1 MITPRSVSLIGLGP
15 RGISTLER
23 LTAALGAED
32 ADAAGPLTLHLIDD
46 AGPGGRIWDP
56 TQSDTLRMNTFA
68 HGMTLFA
75 EPGATVSNPV
85 VEGPTI
91 FEWIQLA
98 IGNRKG
104 ISRSKQNY
112 FDAHPASPE
121 LVARYGVE
129 TLSAFTPDEF
139 LPRAVY
145 GLYLNWVFDSLLA
158 RLPQWV
164 TPVRHRARATEITE
178 ITQTA
183 DLSSDGVSNGGDAI
197 RLSDGTVIESDATIA
212 VTGWQAQ
219 SLNTQQQRIY
229 RSAMEFRDLN
239 WIAPDNPLEQGLEE
253 IPAGEPVFVRGLGM
267 GFFDVLAVTMIGRGG
282 KFVEDPTT
290 RGGLRYIPSGNE
302 PTVVAS
308 SRRGYPFL
316 PQADYGGLPTPA
328 TMPRLQQVVRALS
341 GRAGSESIDY
351 TAEVYPAVVRDAYQ
365 AYVDTLAPDAL
376 RASRDEI
383 VRAIDATDLAELP
396 TVIDTL
402 TTTSFDLGRWHQPL
416 HDSAASA
423 EELTELIANSLAED
437 IAEAAQGASSPVR
450 AALWSIGS
458 ARKPTQILGAEGRY
472 TAESRPLFDQMIA
485 LGQMACSGPP
495 LFRSRQL
502 LALIDASLVTFLGA
516 SPLLSV
522 DTDSDRARWRMTSP
536 SSGNTDYFARTLVD
550 AWVEKPTVLRP
561 ARDPFVRSVFDTGRA
576 RVFAQPVPSASL
588 ELCPDTRRVIH
599 PDGTRDPRLHFVGIP
614 AHEQYPD
621 TTISPPVPGTDPWFI
636 QETDKA
642 ASSAL
647 SVITRVGVQ

>member
-1 MITPRSVSLIGLGP
+1 MIASRSMSLIGLGP

-23 LTAALGAED
+23 LTAALNAED
-32 ADAAGPLTLHLIDD
+32 ADATSPLTLHLIDD

-56 TQSDTLRMNTFA
+56 HQSDTLRMNTFA

-91 FEWIQLA
+91 FEWVQLA
-98 IGNRKG
+98 IGNRAEVA
-104 ISRSKQNY
+104 REKQLY

-121 LVARYGVE
+121 LVERYGVS
-129 TLSAFTPDEF
+129 TLAAYTPHEY

-164 TPVRHRARATEITE
+164 TPVIHRARATEITSSS
-178 ITQTA
+178 TSCT
-183 DLSSDGVSNGGDAI
+183 SSDRGTDMI
-197 RLSDGTVIESDATIA
+197 RLSDGSVIEADTTIA

-219 SLNTQQQRIY
+219 SLNAQQQAVY
-229 RSAMEFRDLN
+229 RGAMEFPDLH
-239 WIAPDNPLEQGLEE
+239 WIAPDNPLEQRLDE

-267 GFFDVLAVTMIGRGG
+267 GFFDVLAMTTIGRGG
-282 KFVEDPTT
+282 TFINDPTT
-290 RGGLRYIPSGNE
+290 RAGMRYIPSGNE
-302 PTVVAS
+302 PIVVAS

-316 PQADYGGLPTPA
+316 PQPDFGALPTPA
-328 TMPRLQQVVRALS
+328 AMPRLATVVPALS
-341 GRAGSESIDY
+341 TRTDSESIDY

-365 AYVDTLAPDAL
+365 AYADALAPAVL
-376 RASRDEI
+376 RAPRAEI
-383 VRAIDATDLAELP
+383 VDSIDAAELHELP

-402 TTTSFDLGRWHQPL
+402 TDTSFDLDRWHHPL
-416 HDSAASA
+416 RAHAASA
-423 EELTELIANSLAED
+423 DKLTALIAED
-437 IAEAAQGASSPVR
+437 LTQDITEAAQGASSAVR

-458 ARKPTQILGAEGRY
+458 ARKPTQLLGAEGRY
-472 TAESRPLFDQMIA
+472 TAESRPQFNRMIA

-495 LFRSRQL
+495 IFRSRQL
-502 LALIDASLVTFLGA
+502 LALIDASLVTFLGR
-516 SPLLSV
+516 SPSLSV
-522 DTDSDRARWRMTSP
+522 AADNDRARWRMTSP
-536 SSGNTDYFARTLVD
+536 SSGNTEYFARTLVD

-561 ARDPFVRSVFDTGRA
+561 AKDPFVRSVFASRRA
-576 RVFAQPVPSASL
+576 RVFARPAPTASL
-588 ELCPDTRRVIH
+588 ELCPATRRVIH
-599 PDGTRDPRLHFVGIP
+599 PDGARDPRLHFVGIP